1 MEVFNEFQRYFTRL
15 CSERGESP
23 STVCMRLGYSN
34 AVYSQWTD
42 DTIPRN
48 STLSKIAD
56 YFGVSTDYLLG
67 KEDNQSSHSLL
78 RPICDVFVSSV
89 PSPILSQSQSSYLLR
104 QCRNIKRSC
113 SSPSLIL
120 DLNRDHHHL
129 RP

>member
-1 MEVFNEFQRYFTRL
+1 MSFKDTFTRL

-78 RPICDVFVSSV
+78 RPNTICITGKDGTYISKKLTDEQ
-89 PSPILSQSQSSYLLR
+89 IAMLKTM
-104 QCRNIKRSC
+104 ID
-113 SSPSLIL
+113 SLP
-120 DLNRDHHHL
+120 DAKDF
-129 RP
+129 